1 VKLKYGLS
9 RRRVITIMTNELK
22 KAIEIVKGYLDMDS
36 DVDSEYL
43 NAQRTIIQ
51 ALETQPTD
59 KGEISDGYHTFNQ
72 LYHQRAILFATIV
85 NQNKDKAW
93 KSFKHSDGHYCFDSN
108 GEWFIV
114 GVDTPQGSYTYH
126 YSKEY
131 WDMFDCQELEYGKEW
146 DGHTEEDVTR
156 LLSLEQQPNRCDSC
170 THYEEQDGSNCYE
183 CVKGIADN
191 FEAQPTNI
199 TVEMHPKEAIEILEH
214 ERDNDIFV
222 TTEHRARIH
231 QALTMG
237 IKALKA
243 QIKADECFNNT
254 DSPMIRVNLEVCK
267 DCYYNDGEVH
277 GQCIICDKYRVILQA
292 DKRIEDGGE

>member
-1 VKLKYGLS
+1 MTFEFGKRYIVDVTERGIMPLMVFDEDRWYDKDHDDLDFLTDEEKIVVINDVLDKIRAEIEEYKS
-9 RRRVITIMTNELK
+9 RQLTL
-22 KAIEIVKGYLDMDS
+22 AISVEDLEKGK
-36 DVDSEYL
+36 
-43 NAQRTIIQ
+43 QI
-51 ALETQPTD
+51 ALE
-59 KGEISDGYHTFNQ
+59 YV
-72 LYHQRAILFATIV
+72 LAIL
-85 NQNKDKAW
+85 NKYKVESE
-93 KSFKHSDGHYCFDSN
+93 KGMSDN
-108 GEWFIV
+108 
-114 GVDTPQGSYTYH
+114 
-126 YSKEY
+126 
-131 WDMFDCQELEYGKEW
+131 L
-146 DGHTEEDVTR
+146 
-156 LLSLEQQPNRCDSC
+156 
-170 THYEEQDGSNCYE
+170 
-183 CVKGIADN
+183 
-191 FEAQPTNI
+191 EAQPTDVVKCDCTTEEIAKSFTEDVEAVKDQLDGQSTDI

-254 DSPMIRVNLEVCK
+254 DSPMINVNLEVCK